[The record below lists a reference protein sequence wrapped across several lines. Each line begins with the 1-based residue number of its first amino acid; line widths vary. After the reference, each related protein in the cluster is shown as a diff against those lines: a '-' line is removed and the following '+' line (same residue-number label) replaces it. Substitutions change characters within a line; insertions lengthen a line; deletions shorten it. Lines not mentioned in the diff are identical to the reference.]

1 MPINPPLRFIT
12 SREMEVVESPWGPH
26 EWLSRPGLT
35 DAEGLLLVR
44 VRMPPRRAHQFHK
57 HPEMEEI
64 IYVISGIAEQWV
76 DRTQQRLRAGESAY
90 IPPNVVHG
98 TYNAGETELVF
109 LAILSPAT
117 SKGPAVV
124 DVHLEEPWRSLK
136 APMTFVDGED
146 ET

>member
-1 MPINPPLRFIT
+1 MAAPLRFVT
-12 SREMEVVESPWGPH
+12 RSEMEVVESPWGPH

-35 DAEGLLLVR
+35 DAAGLLLVR

-64 IYVISGIAEQWV
+64 IYVISGVAEQWV
-76 DRTQQRLRAGESAY
+76 DQERKLLQAGDSAY

-98 TYNAGETELVF
+98 TYNGGDGELVF
-109 LAILSPAT
+109 LAILSPAIA
-117 SKGPAVV
+117 KGPAVV

-136 APMTFVDGED
+136 APMTFVDDED

>member
-1 MPINPPLRFIT
+1 
-12 SREMEVVESPWGPH
+12 MEVVESPWGPH

-35 DAEGLLLVR
+35 QADKLLLVR
-44 VRMPPRRAHQFHK
+44 VRMPPKRAHQFHK

-64 IYVISGIAEQWV
+64 IYVISGLAEQWV
-76 DRTQQRLRAGESAY
+76 DRQQRLLGPGESAH

-98 TYNAGETELVF
+98 TYNAGDTDLVF

-117 SKGPAVV
+117 STGPALV
-124 DVHLEEPWRSLK
+124 DVHKEEPWRSLK
-136 APMTFVDGED
+136 PPMTFVDEDD